1 MWLLSAYITNVIRYI
16 LVRLFE
22 DRDIVRFLKFFSS
35 FISKDVVK
43 GENPHL
49 LLVEISRSKI
59 TNILAALIGHSIE
72 NIRDYD

>member
-1 MWLLSAYITNVIRYI
+1 MRLLSAYITNVIRYI

-22 DRDIVRFLKFFSS
+22 DWDVIRFLKFFSS
-35 FISKDVVK
+35 FIRKDVMK
-43 GENPHL
+43 GEYPHL
-49 LLVEISRSKI
+49 LLVEISKIKI